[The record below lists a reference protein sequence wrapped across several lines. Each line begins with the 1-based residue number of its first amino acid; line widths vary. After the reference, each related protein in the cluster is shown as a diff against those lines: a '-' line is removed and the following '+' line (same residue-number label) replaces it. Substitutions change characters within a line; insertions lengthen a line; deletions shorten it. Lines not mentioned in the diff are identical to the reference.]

1 MRCTSSS
8 SDIVFVNHHFI
19 GITCSQFDSYVKNNR
34 ICPENFPVVHD
45 VMSSKLGN
53 KSVSRLT

>member
-1 MRCTSSS
+1 M
-8 SDIVFVNHHFI
+8 
-19 GITCSQFDSYVKNNR
+19 GITCLQFDSYVKNNR

-53 KSVSRLT
+53 KSGGRLT

>member
-8 SDIVFVNHHFI
+8 SVIVLVNCHFI
-19 GITCSQFDSYVKNNR
+19 GITCLQFDSHVKNNR

-53 KSVSRLT
+53 KSGGRLT